1 MMLQIDLLIAIVMM
15 SLLFLRHI
23 NVYKDRNKINYT
35 PVVFGIGVIMGLLHF
50 VMMGDSEGWLLALR
64 ESLLTVIVGVVFSAI
79 MSVLSQTQHVANQY
93 EDNLRMQN
101 IDDEVMALKELFCA
115 VNGQLGQVTQ
125 MEDST
130 QVQLKNLFKEEID
143 ALNVIQ
149 SNQKLFIQKIESILS
164 KQQVA
169 MEKFEEFTLNE
180 LPSLDNVVHR
190 HIDLLR
196 ISEQDHFNQ
205 LKNAAKISSED
216 KKAYQVE
223 LEQVKTILE
232 KLAKS
237 QSMEGVIGHLEHEFS
252 RIIHEFSRHIQ
263 HISSKSEGIVTTLL
277 ENEKILKGSRDQSEL
292 IMQQMVLSSNNMR
305 EMSQSSKE
313 LNEAMKPLGNLFS
326 SAQLLHNEFIHAK
339 SKLSE
344 LIVTLEGYEK
354 QEHRELRE
362 HLENVANEAIVQM
375 KLFTQIL
382 TNPDQ
387 HHHHVS
393 NKDVKEVVDLAHRV
407 KLHQSYTSE

>member
-1 MMLQIDLLIAIVMM
+1 MLQIDLLIAVSMM

-35 PVVFGIGVIMGLLHF
+35 PIVIGIGIIMGLLHF
-50 VMMGDSEGWLLALR
+50 IMMGDSEGWLLALR
-64 ESLLTVIVGVVFSAI
+64 ESLLTVIVGVIFSAI
-79 MSVLSQTQHVANQY
+79 MSVMSQTQHVTNQY
-93 EDNLRMQN
+93 EDNLRIQN
-101 IDDEVMALKELFCA
+101 IGDEVGILKTLFND
-115 VNGQLGQVTQ
+115 VNGQLGHVSQ
-125 MEDST
+125 MENST
-130 QVQLKNLFKEEID
+130 QIQLKNLFKEEID

-149 SNQKLFIQKIESILS
+149 SNQKLFIQKIESILT
-164 KQQVA
+164 KQQVS

-205 LKNAAKISSED
+205 LKNAAKILSED
-216 KKAYQVE
+216 KKAYQEE
-223 LEQVKTILE
+223 LKEIKTILAR
-232 KLAKS
+232 LAKS
-237 QSMEGVIGHLEHEFS
+237 QSMEGIINHLDHEFT

-263 HISSKSEGIVTTLL
+263 TIGSKSESIVTTLL
-277 ENEKILKGSRDQSEL
+277 ENEKILKGSREQSEL
-292 IMQQMVLSSNNMR
+292 IMQQMVLSSNHMR
-305 EMSQSSKE
+305 EMSHNSKE
-313 LNEAMKPLGNLFS
+313 LNESIKPLGHLFN
-326 SAQLLHNEFIHAK
+326 SAQSLHEEFILAK
-339 SKLSE
+339 SQLSE
-344 LIVTLEGYEK
+344 LVVTLEGYEK

-382 TNPDQ
+382 TQSD

-393 NKDVKEVVDLAHRV
+393 AKEVVDLAHRA
-407 KLHQSYTSE
+407 KLHQSYTAE

>member
-1 MMLQIDLLIAIVMM
+1 MLQIDLLIAIAMM

-35 PVVFGIGVIMGLLHF
+35 PIVIGIGIIMGLLHF
-50 VMMGDSEGWLLALR
+50 VMMGDSEGWLLSLR
-64 ESLLTVIVGVVFSAI
+64 ESLLTVIVGVIFSAI
-79 MSVLSQTQHVANQY
+79 MSVMSQTQQVANQY
-93 EDNLRMQN
+93 EDNFRIQN
-101 IDDEVMALKELFCA
+101 IDDELGALKKLFSA

-149 SNQKLFIQKIESILS
+149 SNQKLFIQKIESIMT
-164 KQQVA
+164 KQQA
-169 MEKFEEFTLNE
+169 SMEKFEEFTFNE

-205 LKNAAKISSED
+205 LKNAAKISAED
-216 KKAYQVE
+216 KKAYQEE
-223 LEQVKTILE
+223 LEQVKIILE

-237 QSMEGVIGHLEHEFS
+237 QSMEGLIAHLEHEFTS
-252 RIIHEFSRHIQ
+252 IIHEFSRHIQ
-263 HISSKSEGIVTTLL
+263 TIGSKSEGIVTTLL
-277 ENEKILKGSRDQSEL
+277 ENEKILKGSREQSEL
-292 IMQQMVLSSNNMR
+292 IMQQMVLSSNHMR
-305 EMSQSSKE
+305 EMSQNSKE
-313 LNEAMKPLGNLFS
+313 LNDAMKPLGNLFN
-326 SAQLLHNEFIHAK
+326 SAQSLHKEFIHAK
-339 SKLSE
+339 SQLSE
-344 LIVTLEGYEK
+344 LVVTLEGYEK

-382 TNPDQ
+382 TQPD

-393 NKDVKEVVDLAHRV
+393 AKEVVDLAHKV
-407 KLHQSYTSE
+407 KLHQSYTAE

>member
-1 MMLQIDLLIAIVMM
+1 MLQIDLLLGIGMM

-35 PVVFGIGVIMGLLHF
+35 PIVIGIGMIMGLLHF
-50 VMMGDSEGWLLALR
+50 VMMGDNEGWLLALR
-64 ESLLTVIVGVVFSAI
+64 ESLLTVIVGVVFASI
-79 MSVLSQTQHVANQY
+79 MSVMSQTQQVSYQY
-93 EDNLRMQN
+93 EENQRIQN
-101 IDDEVMALKELFCA
+101 IDDEVGALKKLFST
-115 VNGQLGQVTQ
+115 VNGQLGEVAQ

-130 QVQLKNLFKEEID
+130 QIQLKNLFKEEID

-149 SNQKLFIQKIESILS
+149 SNQKLFIQKIESILT
-164 KQQVA
+164 KQQVS

-216 KKAYQVE
+216 KKAYQEE
-223 LEQVKTILE
+223 LEKVRIILE

-237 QSMEGVIGHLEHEFS
+237 QSLEGVIGHLEDEFT
-252 RIIHEFSRHIQ
+252 RIIQEFSRHIQ
-263 HISSKSEGIVTTLL
+263 TIGSKGEGIVTTLL
-277 ENEKILKGSRDQSEL
+277 ENEKILKGSREQSEL
-292 IMQQMVLSSNNMR
+292 IMQQMVLSSNHMR
-305 EMSQSSKE
+305 EMNQNSKE
-313 LNEAMKPLGNLFS
+313 LNESMKPLTHLFT
-326 SAQLLHNEFIHAK
+326 SAQLLHKEFIHAK
-339 SKLSE
+339 SQLSE
-344 LIVTLEGYEK
+344 LIVTLDGYEK

-382 TNPDQ
+382 THPDQ
-387 HHHHVS
+387 HHQHVS
-393 NKDVKEVVDLAHRV
+393 AKEVVDLAHKV
-407 KLHQSYTSE
+407 KLHQSYTTE

>member
-1 MMLQIDLLIAIVMM
+1 MLQIDLLIAIGMM

-35 PVVFGIGVIMGLLHF
+35 PIVFGIGMIMGLLHF
-50 VMMGDSEGWLLALR
+50 VMMGEGEGWLLALR

-79 MSVLSQTQHVANQY
+79 MSVMSQTQQVANQHD
-93 EDNLRMQN
+93 DNLRIQN
-101 IDDEVMALKELFCA
+101 IDAEVGALKNLFSA

-130 QVQLKNLFKEEID
+130 QMQLKSLFKEEID
-143 ALNVIQ
+143 ALKVIQ
-149 SNQKLFIQKIESILS
+149 DNQKLFIQKIESILT

-180 LPSLDNVVHR
+180 LPSLDNIVHR

-216 KKAYQVE
+216 KKAYQEE
-223 LEQVKTILE
+223 LEQVKIILE

-237 QSMEGVIGHLEHEFS
+237 QSIDGVIGHLEHEFG

-263 HISSKSEGIVTTLL
+263 TIGSKSEGIVTTLL
-277 ENEKILKGSRDQSEL
+277 ENEKILKGSREQSEL
-292 IMQQMVLSSNNMR
+292 IMQQMVLSSGHMR

-313 LNEAMKPLGNLFS
+313 LTESIKPLGHLFS
-326 SAQLLHNEFIHAK
+326 SAQLLHKEFTLAK
-339 SKLSE
+339 SKLTE
-344 LIVTLEGYEK
+344 LLVTLEGYEK
-354 QEHRELRE
+354 HEHRELRE

-375 KLFTQIL
+375 KLFTQTL
-382 TNPDQ
+382 MQQD

-393 NKDVKEVVDLAHRV
+393 PQEVLDLTHKV
-407 KLHQSYTSE
+407 KLAQSYTSE

>member
-1 MMLQIDLLIAIVMM
+1 MLQIDLLIAIAMM

-35 PVVFGIGVIMGLLHF
+35 PIVIGIGMTMGLLHF

-64 ESLLTVIVGVVFSAI
+64 ESLLTVIVGVIFSAI
-79 MSVLSQTQHVANQY
+79 MSVMSQTQHVVNQC
-93 EDNLRMQN
+93 EDNFRIQN
-101 IDDEVMALKELFCA
+101 IDDEVGTLKKLFSTI
-115 VNGQLGQVTQ
+115 NGQLGQVTQ

-130 QVQLKNLFKEEID
+130 QLQLKNLFKEEID

-149 SNQKLFIQKIESILS
+149 SNQKLFIQKIESIMT
-164 KQQVA
+164 KQQA
-169 MEKFEEFTLNE
+169 SMEKFEEFTFNE

-216 KKAYQVE
+216 KKTYQEE
-223 LEQVKTILE
+223 LEQVKIILE

-237 QSMEGVIGHLEHEFS
+237 QSMEGIIGHLEHEFT
-252 RIIHEFSRHIQ
+252 RIIHDLSRNIQ
-263 HISSKSEGIVTTLL
+263 TIGSKSEGIVTTLL
-277 ENEKILKGSRDQSEL
+277 ENEKILKGSREQSEL
-292 IMQQMVLSSNNMR
+292 IMQQMVLSSNHMR
-305 EMSQSSKE
+305 EMSQNSKE
-313 LNEAMKPLGNLFS
+313 LNESMKPLGHLFS
-326 SAQLLHNEFIHAK
+326 SAQLLHKEFIHAK
-339 SKLSE
+339 SQLSE
-344 LIVTLEGYEK
+344 LVVTLEGYEK

-375 KLFTQIL
+375 KLFTQML
-382 TNPDQ
+382 TQPD

-393 NKDVKEVVDLAHRV
+393 AKEVVDLAHRV

>member
-1 MMLQIDLLIAIVMM
+1 MLQIDLLIAIVIM

-35 PVVFGIGVIMGLLHF
+35 PIVIGIGMIMGLLHF
-50 VMMGDSEGWLLALR
+50 VMMGEGEGWLLALR
-64 ESLLTVIVGVVFSAI
+64 ESLLTVIVGVILSAI
-79 MSVLSQTQHVANQY
+79 MSVMSQTQQVSNQY
-93 EDNLRMQN
+93 EDNMRIQSVN
-101 IDDEVMALKELFCA
+101 DEVRALKTLFSSLH
-115 VNGQLGQVTQ
+115 GQLGQVTQ

-130 QVQLKNLFKEEID
+130 QVQLKSLFKEEID

-149 SNQKLFIQKIESILS
+149 NNQKLFIQKIESILT

-216 KKAYQVE
+216 KKEVNDE
-223 LEQVKTILE
+223 LMQIKSLLQ
-232 KLAKS
+232 KLQKS
-237 QSMEGVIGHLEHEFS
+237 QSMESVIGHLEEEFS
-252 RIIHEFSRHIQ
+252 RIIHDFSRNIQ
-263 HISSKSEGIVTTLL
+263 TIGAKSESIVTTLL
-277 ENEKILKGSRDQSEL
+277 ENEKILIGSREQSEL
-292 IMQQMVLSSNNMR
+292 IMQQMVLSSNHMR
-305 EMSQSSKE
+305 EMSQNSKE
-313 LNEAMKPLGNLFS
+313 LNESIKPLGHLFS
-326 SAQLLHNEFIHAK
+326 AAELLYKEFLLAK

-344 LIVTLEGYEK
+344 LLVTLEGYEK
-354 QEHRELRE
+354 QEHREMRE

-375 KLFTQIL
+375 KLFTKTLVEDEQI
-382 TNPDQ
+382 
-387 HHHHVS
+387 HRHVS
-393 NKDVKEVVDLAHRV
+393 PKDVLDLTHKV
-407 KLHQSYTSE
+407 KLHQSYTAE